1 MNKNP
6 NYEVYLI
13 DSFTPEEDLDIIMK
27 YLSEIKVCSL
37 NSEFSKRKVAAY
49 VQVSTLKYGFVFNLN
64 EREEEVK
71 KLLESMRKI
80 YNPYTHVLLRHNE
93 NF

>member
-1 MNKNP
+1 
-6 NYEVYLI
+6 VI
-13 DSFTPEEDLDIIMK
+13 S
-27 YLSEIKVCSL
+27 SEIEPMQS
-37 NSEFSKRKVAAY
+37 Y